1 MNKPD
6 EKAPRFEKR
15 KWTSAGHAMAALAM
29 AALLGGCGGGSRDG
43 GFRMPPMDGGGTPTA
58 PAFTG
63 FQMKT
68 LSSPAHLIS
77 GGDTLLELTIPE
89 GIALDGVKLQLNG
102 REAPAPLS
110 VHDAGARTLR
120 GLLSGLTT
128 DRASPAGSANTLR
141 VLNAA
146 NPSQYSEFSLVNYPI
161 TGPMLSGPH
170 IQPYECRTVENELGK
185 PLDADCSAATQLKWF
200 YRTQDKKFKPL
211 PELGG
216 GYPEDMVRT
225 TTNDGVT
232 VPYIVRVESGT
243 INRGVYRLAMLDDPT
258 QASSPWKPG
267 KGWNHKL
274 VARFGCCGSAQ
285 YNQGVYGIDRV
296 LSDVDLSR
304 GFAYLISTEL
314 WNNQHANPHLQGE
327 TLMML
332 KEHIIKHFGPLKWT
346 VGKGGSGGSLQ
357 QHLIAQLYPGLLDG
371 LQPDNSYPETFMPEI
386 MECRL
391 LNRVYDADTGTWTVT
406 KQNAVNG
413 FNTGTCRS
421 WDRAFADIIRAN
433 NARGCGV
440 TEPANVA
447 NIFDRQT
454 NPKGLRCDLFQTNI
468 HLFGKRPGT
477 EEARRPLDNV
487 GIQYGLGA
495 LNRGAISVQEFL
507 DLNERVG
514 GYDGDGIPQAERTR
528 AEPEALTMAY
538 AGGFKNSFSGPGLAN
553 VPIITQRYNGD
564 SVGDIHDTMQDLI
577 IRARLQRAN
586 GRSDNQIIWTL
597 GSNTGVDAE
606 LLTTSETD
614 YVGASLDLMNKWLDS
629 MAADAAPPSTEKVV
643 RNKPAGAND
652 ACWDLNGVRIDEPAS
667 TDPAAR
673 CNKVYPRFSTPR
685 LEAGSPMVNDVL
697 KCQLKPVDIASYA
710 VAFTEEQQDR
720 LKKVFP
726 EGVCDWSKP
735 SVNQV
740 PLRGTY
746 LRLPLS

>member
-15 KWTSAGHAMAALAM
+15 KWTSAGHAMAALAL

-258 QASSPWKPG
+258 QASSPWTLRRRKT
-267 KGWNHKL
+267 
-274 VARFGCCGSAQ
+274 CGSTSILPSMRTSCVSCCFSAAWSS
-285 YNQGVYGIDRV
+285 GCVA
-296 LSDVDLSR
+296 SR
-304 GFAYLISTEL
+304 NSTPATSCGYRRAY
-314 WNNQHANPHLQGE
+314 
-327 TLMML
+327 
-332 KEHIIKHFGPLKWT
+332 
-346 VGKGGSGGSLQ
+346 
-357 QHLIAQLYPGLLDG
+357 
-371 LQPDNSYPETFMPEI
+371 
-386 MECRL
+386 R
-391 LNRVYDADTGTWTVT
+391 
-406 KQNAVNG
+406 
-413 FNTGTCRS
+413 
-421 WDRAFADIIRAN
+421 
-433 NARGCGV
+433 
-440 TEPANVA
+440 
-447 NIFDRQT
+447 
-454 NPKGLRCDLFQTNI
+454 
-468 HLFGKRPGT
+468 
-477 EEARRPLDNV
+477 
-487 GIQYGLGA
+487 
-495 LNRGAISVQEFL
+495 
-507 DLNERVG
+507 
-514 GYDGDGIPQAERTR
+514 
-528 AEPEALTMAY
+528 
-538 AGGFKNSFSGPGLAN
+538 LAN
-553 VPIITQRYNGD
+553 R
-564 SVGDIHDTMQDLI
+564 
-577 IRARLQRAN
+577 
-586 GRSDNQIIWTL
+586 
-597 GSNTGVDAE
+597 
-606 LLTTSETD
+606 
-614 YVGASLDLMNKWLDS
+614 
-629 MAADAAPPSTEKVV
+629 PPSECAT
-643 RNKPAGAND
+643 
-652 ACWDLNGVRIDEPAS
+652 S
-667 TDPAAR
+667 T
-673 CNKVYPRFSTPR
+673 
-685 LEAGSPMVNDVL
+685 
-697 KCQLKPVDIASYA
+697 
-710 VAFTEEQQDR
+710 
-720 LKKVFP
+720 
-726 EGVCDWSKP
+726 
-735 SVNQV
+735 
-740 PLRGTY
+740 
-746 LRLPLS
+746 